1 MTEQPSRISDAESTL
16 MQVLWD
22 RGEATAD
29 EVFRAVAE
37 QSGWQEATVKTLLN
51 RLLRKRAIAADRE
64 GRRYRYRPILQRS
77 DYLAEQS
84 RSLVDRLFGGR
95 VAPLVAHFNEHRA
108 LSRSDL
114 EELRQLIRELDD
126 EQ

>member
-77 DYLAEQS
+77 DYL
-84 RSLVDRLFGGR
+84 D
-95 VAPLVAHFNEHRA
+95 
-108 LSRSDL
+108 
-114 EELRQLIRELDD
+114 
-126 EQ
+126 